1 MSSSDYTNTQGSM
14 GAFSKAKELQQKILF
29 VVLALVVYRLGT
41 FIPIPGINSEIF
53 KEIGYAFRVTF
64 LNKCDNLEKSI
75 IAEYYQRCFGED
87 LPESSI
93 NIKI

>member
-41 FIPIPGINSEIF
+41 FIPIPGINS
-53 KEIGYAFRVTF
+53 
-64 LNKCDNLEKSI
+64 
-75 IAEYYQRCFGED
+75 
-87 LPESSI
+87 
-93 NIKI
+93 